1 MEKEKIERAA
11 KEYAKD
17 KYGGEN
23 AKQWAIAQIHAGRDG
38 FIDGARW
45 RINSVWHKPSAY
57 GEELKRDV
65 EVIAKTK
72 RGYRFGKFDVVGCL
86 HFGKFDVVGYS
97 NEYIG
102 FVSTSSFEY
111 ALSDVLEYAYLADLL
126 PDTRKEA
133 EP

>member
-72 RGYRFGKFDVVGCL
+72 RGYRFGKFDVVGWF
-86 HFGKFDVVGYS
+86 H
-97 NEYIG
+97 EYIA